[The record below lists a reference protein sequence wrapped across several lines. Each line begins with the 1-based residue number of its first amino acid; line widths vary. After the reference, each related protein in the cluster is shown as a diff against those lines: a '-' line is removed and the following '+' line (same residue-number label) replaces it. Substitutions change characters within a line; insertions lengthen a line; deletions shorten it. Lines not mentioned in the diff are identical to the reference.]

1 MQTLNAGDSAYIFRT
16 KLNNNFTEI
25 STGYAPTDHA
35 SSSTTYGVAS
45 SSVYGHIKVN
55 ANNGLSITNGVL
67 SLSNG
72 SVSSAGAIQLLD
84 SYTSTSTNYA
94 PTAAA
99 LTNGLAT
106 TVKTYFGTSDPGT
119 ISGMKK
125 GDIYIKTS
133 S

>member
-16 KLNNNFTEI
+16 KLNSNFTEI
-25 STGYAPTDHA
+25 SSGYAPTNHA
-35 SSSTTYGVAS
+35 SSDTTYGVGS
-45 SSVYGHIKVN
+45 SSAYGHIKVN
-55 ANNGLSITNGVL
+55 ANNGLAITNGVL

-72 SVSSAGAIQLLD
+72 STSSAGAIQLLD

-106 TVKTYFGTSDPGT
+106 TVKTYWGSSNPGV
-119 ISGMKK
+119 IAGMKK
-125 GDIYIKTS
+125 GDIYIKIS
-133 S
+133 